1 MAAKA
6 RKKKKHIPQRTC
18 IGCRSVQAKQTL
30 VRIVR
35 TPTDGV
41 QVDQHGKLNGRGA
54 YLHDRRSC
62 WEAGL
67 QGRLANALKTELS
80 PEDVARLQAFMQNLP
95 EESQVDP
102 VIEQEDK
109 TM

>member
-6 RKKKKHIPQRTC
+6 RKKKKHVPQRTC
-18 IGCRSVQAKQTL
+18 VGCRSVQAKKTL

-41 QVDQHGKLNGRGA
+41 QVDPHGKMNGRGA

-67 QGRLANALKTELS
+67 HGHLANALKTELS
-80 PEDVARLQAFMQNLP
+80 PEDVARLQKFMQNLP
-95 EESQVDP
+95 EENPVDP
-102 VIEQEDK
+102 EN
-109 TM
+109 